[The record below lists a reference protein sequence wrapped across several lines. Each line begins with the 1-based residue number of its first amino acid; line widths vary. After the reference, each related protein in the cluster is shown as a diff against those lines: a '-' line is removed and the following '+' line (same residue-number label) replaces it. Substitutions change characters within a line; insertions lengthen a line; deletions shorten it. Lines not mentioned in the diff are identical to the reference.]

1 VAWLERVPIG
11 WNHCP
16 PFVSSSYALYA
27 PACRNIVKL
36 SKFSLITLDRTTPMR
51 EARQSKARR
60 LGEATGKL
68 GTAKLTVDGFPGR
81 SARAPLALRPSSP
94 PLLQP
99 AIGREKASI
108 ALHNLRGLAI
118 VFVLMTHTSLAYV
131 ASAQAQPY
139 PFDHPPYGWL
149 TFPILD
155 PRHWLGFD
163 VFCAWQ
169 DVYLMSLWFFLSG
182 VFTWRSIERDGELRF
197 LTNRLLRLGAPLLFG
212 VLLLMPVALYPA
224 YRVTAADPSL
234 AGYAREY
241 LALPFAPCGPL
252 WFLWLLLAF
261 TLATAALHR
270 FARRTVPAI
279 GNLSRQFERRP
290 FRTFAVWTVVCVVAY
305 APLAL
310 VFTPWRWSSEGP
322 VAIQLCRPLLYAV
335 YYCAGLGVGTAGLG
349 AGMLRADGVAA
360 SKWAV
365 WMAAAVASLAV
376 WLGLT
381 ALALRPGWSAPPLL
395 RAAGDASFALAGA
408 CSVVFILAICLR
420 FGATDRWPLL
430 ARLSD
435 NALGVYVLHYAPV
448 VWLQYALLGLAWP
461 APLKAAL
468 VLCGATA
475 ACMMAIAAAR
485 SLRSSVG
492 TRLSSRWVFGS

>member
-1 VAWLERVPIG
+1 M
-11 WNHCP
+11 
-16 PFVSSSYALYA
+16 
-27 PACRNIVKL
+27 
-36 SKFSLITLDRTTPMR
+36 T
-51 EARQSKARR
+51 EAKRSNARR
-60 LGEATGKL
+60 LGKATGKP
-68 GTAKLTVDGFPGR
+68 GTAKLRVDGFPDR
-81 SARAPLALRPSSP
+81 SVRALPALRLSSP
-94 PLLQP
+94 SPVQP

-118 VFVLMTHTSLAYV
+118 VFVLMTHTSLAYL

-139 PFDHPPYGWL
+139 PFDRPPYGWL

-155 PRHWLGFD
+155 PRRWLGFD

-197 LTNRLLRLGAPLLFG
+197 LMNRLLRLGAPLLFG
-212 VLLLMPVALYPA
+212 VTLLMPVALYPV
-224 YRVTAADPSL
+224 YRVTAADPTL

-252 WFLWLLLAF
+252 WFLWVLLAF
-261 TLATAALHR
+261 TLGAAALHR
-270 FARRTVPAI
+270 FAKRMVPAI

-290 FRTFAVWTVVCVVAY
+290 LRTVAIWTVVCIVAY

-310 VFTPWRWSSEGP
+310 LFTPWRWSTEGP
-322 VAIQLCRPLLYAV
+322 VAVQLCRPLLYAV

-349 AGMLRADGVAA
+349 AGVLRADGVAA
-360 SKWAV
+360 KKWAV

-381 ALALRPGWSAPPLL
+381 ALALRPGWSAPLL
-395 RAAGDASFALAGA
+395 LHAAGDASYALAGA
-408 CSVVFILAICLR
+408 CSVVFIIGICLR
-420 FGATDRWPLL
+420 FGAAGRWPLL

-435 NALGVYVLHYAPV
+435 SALGLYVLHYAPV

-468 VLCGATA
+468 VLGGATA
-475 ACMMAIAAAR
+475 SCMAVIAAAR
-485 SLRSSVG
+485 SLRRSVA
-492 TRLSSRWVFGS
+492 TRLSSGWVFGS